1 MLLAPAFE
9 KSISL
14 CFSRGHLQCSE
25 NELQGSFTV
34 LIFF

>member
-1 MLLAPAFE
+1 MLLTPAFE

-14 CFSRGHLQCSE
+14 CFSGGHLECSE